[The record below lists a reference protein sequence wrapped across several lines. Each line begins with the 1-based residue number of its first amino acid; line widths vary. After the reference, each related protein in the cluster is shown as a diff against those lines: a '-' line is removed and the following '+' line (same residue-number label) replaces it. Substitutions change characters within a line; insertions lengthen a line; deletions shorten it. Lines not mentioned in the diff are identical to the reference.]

1 MDPGARYVGTYLILK
16 LFQKLGEAESSVIL
30 FLRQGSE
37 VSALGHS
44 EGKVIP
50 HSLLHI

>member
-50 HSLLHI
+50 HSLLYI